1 VATASAIRLF
11 DLAALISSGV
21 SPIIMA
27 VGEQAGARASDTRL
41 FIFSVCFFCFFG
53 LLYGVAHHWNGIS
66 DSSSSASESV
76 VQSFDDESVVQSFD
90 ESSNKRR
97 HNLVLTAAAGKGESG
112 KYGVETTL
120 TVSSPFVSRIGE
132 MAD

>member
-1 VATASAIRLF
+1 MT
-11 DLAALISSGV
+11 DG
-21 SPIIMA
+21 
-27 VGEQAGARASDTRL
+27 
-41 FIFSVCFFCFFG
+41 
-53 LLYGVAHHWNGIS
+53 
-66 DSSSSASESV
+66 
-76 VQSFDDESVVQSFD
+76 D

-97 HNLVLTAAAGKGESG
+97 HNLVLAAAAGKGESG